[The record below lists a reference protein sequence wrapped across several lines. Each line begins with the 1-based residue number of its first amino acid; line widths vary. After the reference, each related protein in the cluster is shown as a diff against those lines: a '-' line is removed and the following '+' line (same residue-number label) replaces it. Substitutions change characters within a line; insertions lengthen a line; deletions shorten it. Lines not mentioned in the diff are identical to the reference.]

1 MKTKILILLLSAC
14 CLLSCTDG
22 LWNAIEDLNKKY
34 ENLDD
39 RVSRLEELC
48 KEMNTNIAALQ
59 TLVKVMLGN
68 DYIVSITPI
77 MKEDKEIGYVIT
89 FAIHDPITIYHG
101 QNGADGKDG
110 KDGQDGVTPLISVA
124 LDSTDNAY
132 YWTLNGDWLL
142 DANGNRIPLTSR
154 DGRDGQDG
162 QDGADGITPQLKIEN
177 GYWYVSTDNGVT
189 WKQLGKATGETG
201 AAGKDGRDGRDG
213 VDGQDGQDGQDGDS
227 MFQSVTQ
234 DDDFVYFTLANGTVL
249 KISKYKDDTVQI
261 VDGAIMAEFSVS
273 STMKVYFSQGNL
285 LKKEISGTTEYWFA
299 DKQDSIPYGGSFNW
313 STGLGTN
320 IIIQNGGG
328 QNNAWRMMTDIEW
341 NYINN
346 HSKHIYVKIY
356 PENGGQE
363 VSGCV
368 IFPDNYHPIPLI
380 DDLNLTYE
388 IYETMWNEWKRHG
401 VIFLYPGIYWTST
414 QSQHYGPYFVRL
426 SESYHS
432 LSPTTSTTY
441 SSSWSGYARLVK
453 NVQ

>member
-1 MKTKILILLLSAC
+1 MRTKILILLLSTC

-59 TLVKVMLGN
+59 TLVNVMLGN

-89 FAIHDPITIYHG
+89 FAIHAPITIYHG
-101 QNGADGKDG
+101 QDGADGKDG
-110 KDGQDGVTPLISVA
+110 KDGADGVTPLISVA

-154 DGRDGQDG
+154 DGKDGQDG
-162 QDGADGITPQLKIEN
+162 QDGQDGHDGQDGANGITPQLKIEN
-177 GYWYVSTDNGVT
+177 GFWFVSTDNGTT
-189 WKQLGKATGETG
+189 WTQLGKATGEN
-201 AAGKDGRDGRDG
+201 GRDG

-234 DDDFVYFTLANGTVL
+234 DADFVYFTLANGTVL

-273 STMKVYFSQGNL
+273 ATQKVYFSIGNL
-285 LKKEISGTTEYWFA
+285 RTTNVSGVTEYWFEEN
-299 DKQDSIPYGGSFNW
+299 QFLYGSGFTW
-313 STGLGTN
+313 SLGLGTN
-320 IIIQNGGG
+320 IVIQNGGN
-328 QNNAWRMMTDIEW
+328 QANAWRIMTESEW
-341 NYINN
+341 SYINN
-346 HSKHIYVKIY
+346 HSQHIYVIIY
-356 PENGGQE
+356 PDNGGQE

-368 IFPDNYHPIPLI
+368 IFPDNYHPIPVI
-380 DDLNLTYE
+380 SDQNIIYE
-388 IYETMWNEWKRHG
+388 IYEPMWNEWQNHG
-401 VIFLYPGIYWTST
+401 VIFLYPGRYWTSS
-414 QSQHYGPYFVRL
+414 QSKSYGPYFV
-426 SESYHS
+426 SFSQYNHS
-432 LSPTTSTTY
+432 LSPSTSSSY
-441 SSSWSGYARLVK
+441 NSSWSGYARLVK